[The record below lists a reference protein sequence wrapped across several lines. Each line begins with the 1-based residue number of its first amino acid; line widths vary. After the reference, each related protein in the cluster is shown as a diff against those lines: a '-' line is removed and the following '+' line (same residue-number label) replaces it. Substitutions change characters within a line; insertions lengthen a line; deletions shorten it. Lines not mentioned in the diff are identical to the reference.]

1 MKKLTILVFLLSMTT
16 IVFGQEAANTTVKAI
31 TQSGVGLGSIIAVV
45 TSWDRNR
52 SLGYAILHG
61 IFSWFYV
68 IFFAITDKDN
78 RLRKMDNK

>member
-1 MKKLTILVFLLSMTT
+1 MKKLALLTFLMSLTT
-16 IVFGQEAANTTVKAI
+16 IVFGQETTNTTVKTI
-31 TQSGVGLGSIIAVV
+31 TQSGVGLVSMIAVV

-52 SLGYAILHG
+52 SLGYAILHW

-68 IFFAITDKDN
+68 IFFAITDKNN

>member
-1 MKKLTILVFLLSMTT
+1 MKRLTLLAFLLSMTT
-16 IVFGQEAANTTVKAI
+16 IVFGQETTNATVKTI
-31 TQSGVGLGSIIAVV
+31 TQSGIGLGSIIAVV

-68 IFFAITDKDN
+68 IFFAITD
-78 RLRKMDNK
+78 RDNKIIKMNNK

>member
-1 MKKLTILVFLLSMTT
+1 MKKLTLFVFLLSLTT
-16 IVFGQEAANTTVKAI
+16 IVFGQESTKTIVKTI

-78 RLRKMDNK
+78 KLRKMDNK

>member
-16 IVFGQEAANTTVKAI
+16 IVFGQEAANTTVKTI

>member
-1 MKKLTILVFLLSMTT
+1 MTT
-16 IVFGQEAANTTVKAI
+16 IVFGQETTNTTVKTI
-31 TQSGVGLGSIIAVV
+31 TQSGIGLGSIIAVV

-68 IFFAITDKDN
+68 IFFAITD
-78 RLRKMDNK
+78 RDNKIIKMNNK